1 MGVNSRRANARL
13 SFELAHSPGGLQE
26 GQRTF
31 GIGELIAPHHVEGLA
46 ERHGDKL
53 DQFVVVEIALSG
65 LKVEG
70 GEQVD
75 AFIGEARGGQDAAQA
90 FKASRFF
97 PRLFFKLSDRTG
109 FWGLSRIEFSGR
121 DLMDVASRRVAVLA
135 YQENFVVGEKGDDGR
150 SPGVSYQIQ
159 GSPSSTRQFNLFRDH
174 FQHGARLFSTFR
186 HAGTPSTAEASNRVG
201 GPSLLERANLSPQTG
216 GLILTMPRAFERSV
230 ILPLPEEEVGAPDHV
245 LEGLYVPSPEP
256 GESALIAPPHPQMGG
271 SMESPVLTDIAWA
284 CQEAEV
290 ASLRFNWRGVGASS
304 GRPSGDAAEA
314 DVDFKAGLAFLA
326 ETVPGPRAACGY
338 SFGAVTAVRAALS
351 EPGIQRLGLAA
362 PPTSLLPEA
371 ALAEFRGSVF
381 VVAGDRDEWVDL
393 DRLTALLDAAPAA
406 HLEVIEDCDHFFMSA
421 LGRLGRSLA
430 DWWRES

>member
-31 GIGELIAPHHVEGLA
+31 GIRELIGPHHVEGLA

-53 DQFVVVEIALSG
+53 DQFVVVEIAFSG

-70 GEQVD
+70 GKQVY
-75 AFIGEARGGQDAAQA
+75 AFIGEARCGQDAPQA
-90 FKASRFF
+90 FKAPRFF

-109 FWGLSRIEFSGR
+109 FWRLSWIEFSSR
-121 DLMDVASRRVAVLA
+121 DLMDVASRRIAVLA
-135 YQENFVVGEKGDDGR
+135 DQKHFVVGEKGDDGR
-150 SPGVSYQIQ
+150 SPGVSNQIQ
-159 GSPSSTRQFNLFRDH
+159 GGPSSTRQFNLFRDH
-174 FQHGARLFSTFR
+174 FQHGARLFSTFG

-201 GPSLLERANLSPQTG
+201 GPSLLGRANLSPQTG
-216 GLILTMPRAFERSV
+216 GPIFIMPRAFERSV
-230 ILPLPEEEVGAPDHV
+230 ILPLPEEAGAPDHV

-304 GRPSGDAAEA
+304 GRPSGDAADA

-338 SFGAVTAVRAALS
+338 SFGAVTALRAALS
-351 EPGIQRLGLAA
+351 EPGIQRLVLAA

-393 DRLTALLDAAPAA
+393 DRLTSLLDAAPAA

>member
-1 MGVNSRRANARL
+1 
-13 SFELAHSPGGLQE
+13 
-26 GQRTF
+26 
-31 GIGELIAPHHVEGLA
+31 
-46 ERHGDKL
+46 
-53 DQFVVVEIALSG
+53 
-65 LKVEG
+65 
-70 GEQVD
+70 
-75 AFIGEARGGQDAAQA
+75 
-90 FKASRFF
+90 
-97 PRLFFKLSDRTG
+97 
-109 FWGLSRIEFSGR
+109 
-121 DLMDVASRRVAVLA
+121 
-135 YQENFVVGEKGDDGR
+135 
-150 SPGVSYQIQ
+150 
-159 GSPSSTRQFNLFRDH
+159 
-174 FQHGARLFSTFR
+174 
-186 HAGTPSTAEASNRVG
+186 
-201 GPSLLERANLSPQTG
+201 
-216 GLILTMPRAFERSV
+216 
-230 ILPLPEEEVGAPDHV
+230 
-245 LEGLYVPSPEP
+245 
-256 GESALIAPPHPQMGG
+256 MGG

-351 EPGIQRLGLAA
+351 EPGIQRLVLAA

-393 DRLTALLDAAPAA
+393 DRLTALLDAVPAA